1 MTALAQ
7 DATAIDINGVPY
19 EAVMGIECHVELKTA
34 TKMFCGCR
42 NVFGAEPNTNVCP
55 VCLGMPGALP
65 VPNRLAIE
73 LMVKAGL
80 AFDAQIPAYSKFDR
94 KNYFYPDMP
103 KDYQISQFDM
113 PLTQGGVV
121 NFWLP
126 DGTQGSCRLTR
137 IHLEEDTGKS
147 THAGSGDGRIA
158 GSTYSLVDYNRAGVP
173 LMECVGEPD
182 IRSADEAV
190 GYLEALKRTFIE
202 LGVSDVK
209 MEEGSLRCDANVSIR
224 LRGAS
229 EYGTKAEIKN
239 MNSFRSV
246 HRAIESEIDRQIAV
260 IESGGRVIQE
270 TRGWDEAAGVTHSMR
285 SKEQAHDYRY
295 FPDPD
300 LVPLELDRA
309 LIERIRASMPPV
321 PFVRFERYTES
332 FGISVVQA
340 TQLVDNP
347 PLAAYFDAV
356 VAASNAPTVALNFV
370 LGDLSRLANE
380 SGVAVADGKV
390 TPEALAELI
399 ALLEAKTINSKIAKD
414 VVARLWADGGSAK
427 AIVEREGLA
436 QVSDAGA
443 IAGFVDEVI
452 AANADGVAS
461 YKAGKENV
469 LKFLMGQVMK
479 ASRGKANPVL
489 VESLLRERLTNEDAI
504 S

>member
-1 MTALAQ
+1 MSTTQSAEA
-7 DATAIDINGVPY
+7 GPERRSKY
-19 EAVMGIECHVELKTA
+19 EAVIGIECHVELKTA
-34 TKMFCGCR
+34 SKMFCGCP
-42 NVFGAEPNTNVCP
+42 NEFGGEPNTKVCP
-55 VCLGMPGALP
+55 VCLALPGALP
-65 VPNRLAIE
+65 VPNALAIE
-73 LMVKAGL
+73 LMIRAGL
-80 AFDAQIPAYSKFDR
+80 AFGADIPAYSKFDR

-103 KDYQISQFDM
+103 KDYQISQYDM
-113 PLTQGGVV
+113 PITQGGVV
-121 NFWLP
+121 HYWLP
-126 DGTQGSCRLTR
+126 DGTKKSCRLTR

-158 GSTYSLVDYNRAGVP
+158 GSSYSLVDFNRAGVP

-190 GYLEALKRTFIE
+190 GYLEALKRTFVE

-209 MEEGSLRCDANVSIR
+209 MEEGSLRCDANVSVR

-246 HRAIESEIDRQIAV
+246 HDAIESEIDRQIAV
-260 IESGGRVIQE
+260 IEGGGRVIQE

-321 PFVRFERYTES
+321 PFERFERYTER
-332 FGISVVQA
+332 FGISVVQT

-347 PLAAYFDAV
+347 PLAAYFDQV
-356 VAASNAPTVALNFV
+356 VAAGGATTAALNFV

-380 SGVAVADGKV
+380 SGTPVAAGKV
-390 TPEALAELI
+390 SPEALAELI
-399 ALLEAKTINSKIAKD
+399 ALTEAKTINSKIAKD
-414 VVARLWADGGSAK
+414 VLARLWENGGSAK
-427 AIVEREGLA
+427 AIVEAEGLA
-436 QVSDAGA
+436 QVSDPGA
-443 IAGFVDEVI
+443 IAQFVDEVLE
-452 AANADGVAS
+452 ANADGVAS

-469 LKFLMGQVMK
+469 LRFLVGQVMK
-479 ASRGKANPVL
+479 ASRGKANPEL
-489 VESLLRERLTNEDAI
+489 VEALLREKIAAL
-504 S
+504 